1 MSKRMH
7 GAQDLLKPEW
17 HKALTKIDEEI
28 GAPSWTADRRLA
40 NAAREAG
47 AEFVHW
53 IGGEG
58 G

>member
-1 MSKRMH
+1 MSKRMLD
-7 GAQDLLKPEW
+7 AQDLLKPEW
-17 HKALTKIDEEI
+17 HKALAKIEKEI
-28 GAPSWTADRRLA
+28 GAPFWTTDRCLA

>member
-1 MSKRMH
+1 MH